1 MGNGRPPLT
10 PSMPSCL
17 LLLLLL
23 SLSFSSPLFQDRSG
37 WCQHVNNFETLFLG
51 GGRRG
56 WNCIVPRR
64 SCWQLWTD
72 TRSPFT
78 GFSFFSK
85 YRIQHNKGFHMLV
98 IKSQPRV
105 THFACMYFWSISICK
120 YFGQPCLYT

>member
-23 SLSFSSPLFQDRSG
+23 SLSFSSPLSQDRSG
-37 WCQHVNNFETLFLG
+37 WCRHVNNFETLFLG
-51 GGRRG
+51 GRRRG

-78 GFSFFSK
+78 GFLTSK
-85 YRIQHNKGFHMLV
+85 YCIQRTKGLLLV
-98 IKSQPRV
+98 NKSQPKV
-105 THFACMYFWSISICK
+105 THFACMHFWSISICN
-120 YFGQPCLYT
+120 YLNNTDIS